1 MFLNIAGGLIV
12 NEPAADLAVVAA
24 VASSLRN
31 RAVRPGTAV
40 FGEVGL
46 AGEVRATPQAAPRIR
61 EASQLGFT
69 RCVMPAGNAS
79 RAAAGEGCR
88 HVGVGTVEEALE
100 ALIE

>member
-1 MFLNIAGGLIV
+1 MIRQPLG
-12 NEPAADLAVVAA
+12 VVAA

-46 AGEVRATPQAAPRIR
+46 GGEVRATPQAALRVK

-69 RCVMPAGNAS
+69 RCVMPAGNSAS
-79 RAAAGEGCR
+79 AAAGESCR
-88 HVGVGTVEEALE
+88 HVGVGTVAEALE